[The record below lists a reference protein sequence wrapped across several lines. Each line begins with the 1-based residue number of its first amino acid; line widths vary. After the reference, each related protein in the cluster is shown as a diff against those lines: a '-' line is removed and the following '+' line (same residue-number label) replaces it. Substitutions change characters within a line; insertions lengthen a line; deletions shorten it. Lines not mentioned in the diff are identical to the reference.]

1 MFFFFFFFFFFFVR
15 ISEFSTWLIFGLYTV
30 CFWDNIVPLFKTIPV
45 MKLHLPAKLLAAV
58 IATFSVGLTHAA
70 AYFDSIDDIIYVAA
84 GETQQ
89 FIPTASAPSSSYAVA
104 KDGEGTL
111 TFTGTGTM
119 YETLYVREG
128 EMQFGDGET
137 ETSIR
142 FQPIKN
148 GAQGRY
154 TALGVAGK
162 DAVVRFNK
170 ANVTCNETAN
180 FVGGLDGNGKM
191 IIENGSNVDF
201 AGSNVFV
208 IGDIAAEDAVDPETG
223 VPDGYNNSTTAL
235 PGAAV
240 DTGDNRYQGNY
251 TPCTNGSDYTLGRG
265 EVLVTGGSYFRATY
279 GSFWIINGS
288 MTVEGKGTV
297 ADIALPDYGY
307 RFWMGTG
314 SGNTDSSL
322 YVKDGAVTTAY
333 MYQMCMT
340 YGDKSSSLLEVD
352 NATFTLVGRIYK
364 NSESEFYVGYQTAT
378 QGSATVN
385 IINGGTFNIGSTYT
399 YVGEDSNDGTID
411 AQVYVDKDS
420 SLTAKDVSLYKGATV
435 TNEGS
440 FTAIN
445 LTMNDGELTN
455 SGLLNIADE
464 EPDSCAT
471 LAVWSG
477 TLTNSGTLNVEDIWV
492 GGKLANTGNINA
504 DYVSVMGEGVL
515 TLTQNAGTLSASC
528 VEVDEAGKVE
538 FNVSSAISSN
548 AAITLVSG
556 AYDQVLDLYEGSVV
570 NLVFGED
577 CLTETETTVNVW
589 FATGATDEALLGS
602 TITTSGLD
610 AAFWDTSNLTWNT
623 DGSNIFISGTIISK
637 TEIEMGD
644 DNASSDIGDNVA
656 GESVSVDITNDITL
670 SGDNS
675 YSGGTTVTGATV
687 TLGSENALGNGG
699 VATSGNSMLS
709 TDADITADVKGELTV
724 NDGSLTMSGNFN
736 IDGAVENKGELTMEG
751 NIATTG
757 KITNDGTLNLSGSN
771 AISQTIANN
780 GLLNLNGA
788 VDASGIATN
797 AINETLIGVD
807 GQTGSNGFKRDEGS
821 SFQLAS
827 NGTDAT
833 IGTGEDLVVTHNGTQ
848 YEFDSSTGIA
858 YAHGQT
864 HHGVYFI
871 NTEDH
876 AVSIS
881 EIDASSNNA
890 TEKVVMQN
898 GSLTADSDATLQSTG
913 GSLVAFSGTI
923 SGAIA
928 DTSVAV
934 HGGTIAASVT
944 GGTLAAV
951 AGEISGSITNADI
964 TAEGAAISGAITGGT
979 LAAVAGEISGSITNA
994 DITAEG
1000 ATISGDITGGTLSL
1014 TFGNVSGTVSDTAI
1028 TAGGGV
1034 ISGDIAGTSSLEV
1047 AGEVSLGGENT
1058 FSGDTVIKGEDA
1070 KLLLAAGSSLGTGK
1084 VLLDE
1089 HATLDLGGNAISN
1102 YINVTGCTLKGAGS
1116 FTGQMDVSGNL
1127 ELVDATSASK
1137 VVMQGNGSIKGAPL
1151 TTTELSVET
1160 NGNAT
1165 IDGNLT
1171 INNNGT
1177 ITLNNG
1183 NTLKV
1188 TGSLTLGNGTSLV
1201 LNGDYAAGDK
1211 LLTSESGVLT
1221 LGDVTLVYGDS
1232 AVELEVQDGSLVLVS
1247 NITEPEPEPETPSEP
1262 TIVFDQQLADSLVLN
1277 NWGMLTASRSFV
1289 NAVRGQRTNTGCI
1302 ANGRGTAWV
1311 AVLGAS
1317 NELDGGDIDLQGA
1330 AIGADVKVGNASSVG
1345 VAFGSIDGDAT
1356 PTGLSKAEQEGSY
1369 MALYGEH
1376 GLKKLS
1382 ATSCLSMDWVAAYG
1396 QTESKLGGQKWE
1408 QDSLQLNSRLSWNKK
1423 VTNRLCMSVFGGV
1436 EYYTNESDT
1445 VNGVKTGSIQNLR
1458 GEVGVGARYVAWGT
1472 PATGKGG
1479 LIQFGCEKLVL
1490 HGELRYMND
1499 MVRSNPVVRM
1509 SGMSGMGENPGRQGM
1524 GIEAGATYRFSERW
1538 SATANYGFNTM
1549 GDSKEHRVNV
1559 GASYTF

>member
-1 MFFFFFFFFFFFVR
+1 MQ
-15 ISEFSTWLIFGLYTV
+15 
-30 CFWDNIVPLFKTIPV
+30 PLFKTISV
-45 MKLHLPAKLLAAV
+45 MKLHLPVKLLAAV
-58 IATFSVGLTHAA
+58 IATYSVGLTHAA
-70 AYFDSIDDIIYVAA
+70 AFYDSIDDIICVAP

-89 FIPTASAPSSSYAVA
+89 FVPVAQAPTSSYAVA

-137 ETSIR
+137 ETTIR
-142 FQPIKN
+142 FQPISNNK
-148 GAQGRY
+148 QGRY

-235 PGAAV
+235 PGASV

-279 GSFWIINGS
+279 GNFWIINGS
-288 MTVEGKGTV
+288 MTVEGEGTV

-352 NATFTLVGRIYK
+352 NATFTLVGRKYAGY
-364 NSESEFYVGYQTAT
+364 ESEFYVGYQTET

-385 IINGGTFNIGSTYT
+385 VINGGTFNIGSTYT

-420 SLTAKDVSLYKGATV
+420 TLTAKDVTLYKGATM
-435 TNEGS
+435 TNDGS
-440 FTAIN
+440 FAATN

-464 EPDSCAT
+464 DPDSYAT

-477 TLTNSGTLNVEDIWV
+477 KLTNSGTLNVEDIWV
-492 GGKLANTGNINA
+492 EGKLSNTGNINA
-504 DYVSVMGEGVL
+504 DYVSVMSDGVL
-515 TLTQNAGTLSASC
+515 SLTQNAGTLAASC

-538 FNVSSAISSN
+538 FNVSSASSSN

-556 AYDQVLDLYEGSVV
+556 TYDQVLELFDGSVV
-570 NLVFGED
+570 ELVFGEGY
-577 CLTETETTVNVW
+577 LTDTETTVNVW
-589 FATGATDEALLGS
+589 FATGATDEALLEGA
-602 TITTSGLD
+602 ITVSGLD
-610 AAFWDTSNLTWNT
+610 SAFWDTSNLAWNT

-637 TEIEMGD
+637 TEIEIGD

-656 GESVSVDITNDITL
+656 GESVSVDITDDITL

-699 VATSGNSMLS
+699 VTTSGFSTLV
-709 TDADITADVKGELTV
+709 TDADLTADVKGELAV

-736 IDGAVENKGELTMEG
+736 IDGAVENNGELTMEG

-780 GLLNLNGA
+780 GLLNLNGE
-788 VDASGIATN
+788 VDATGIATN
-797 AINETLIGVD
+797 AINETHIGVD

-821 SFQLAS
+821 SFQLAA
-827 NGTDAT
+827 NGADAT

-848 YEFDSSTGIA
+848 YVFDSSTGIA
-858 YAHGQT
+858 YAHGTT
-864 HHGVYFI
+864 HLGTYFI

-876 AVSIS
+876 AVSS
-881 EIDASSNNA
+881 SAIDAASNGA
-890 TEKVVMQN
+890 ASKVEMQT
-898 GSLTADSDATLQSTG
+898 GTLTADSDVNLQATG
-913 GSLVAFSGTI
+913 GTLETVEGTVSG
-923 SGAIA
+923 SIA
-928 DTSVAV
+928 DTS
-934 HGGTIAASVT
+934 IAAKGGNITASITGESSLTVT
-944 GGTLAAV
+944 GSTTLA
-951 AGEISGSITNADI
+951 
-964 TAEGAAISGAITGGT
+964 
-979 LAAVAGEISGSITNA
+979 
-994 DITAEG
+994 
-1000 ATISGDITGGTLSL
+1000 
-1014 TFGNVSGTVSDTAI
+1014 
-1028 TAGGGV
+1028 
-1034 ISGDIAGTSSLEV
+1034 
-1047 AGEVSLGGENT
+1047 GENT
-1058 FSGDTVIKGEDA
+1058 YSGDTVIKGEDA
-1070 KLLLAAGSSLGTGK
+1070 KLVLDNGSSLGSGK
-1084 VLLDE
+1084 VLLDD
-1089 HATLDLGGNAISN
+1089 HGMLDLGGNAISN

-1116 FTGQMDVSGNL
+1116 YTGQMDVSGNL
-1127 ELVDATSASK
+1127 ELADATSASK

-1165 IDGNLT
+1165 IDGDLT
-1171 INNNGT
+1171 INDNGT
-1177 ITLNNG
+1177 LTLNDG
-1183 NTLKV
+1183 KV
-1188 TGSLTLGNGTSLV
+1188 LTVGGSLTLGNGTSLV

-1211 LLTSESGVLT
+1211 LLTSESGALT

-1232 AVELEVQDGSLVLVS
+1232 TMEVEVQGGSLVLVS
-1247 NITEPEPEPETPSEP
+1247 LFKQPYAE
-1262 TIVFDQQLADSLVLN
+1262 SLVLN
-1277 NWGMLTASRSFV
+1277 NWGMLTGSRSFV

-1311 AVLGAS
+1311 AVMGAS
-1317 NELDGGDIDLQGA
+1317 HDLDGGDIDLQGS
-1330 AIGADVKVGNASSVG
+1330 AIGADMKVGAASSVG
-1345 VAFGSIDGDAT
+1345 VAFGYTEIDAT
-1356 PTGLSKAEQEGSY
+1356 PSGLSKVKQEGSY

-1382 ATSCLSMDWVAAYG
+1382 STSCLSMDWVAAYG
-1396 QTESKLGGQKWE
+1396 QTESKLHGQKWE
-1408 QDSLQLNSRLSWNKK
+1408 QESLQLNTRLSWNKK
-1423 VTNRLCMSVFGGV
+1423 VNDRLCVSVFGGV

-1445 VNGVKTGSIQNLR
+1445 VDGVKTGSIQNLR

-1472 PATGKGG
+1472 PATDAGRGG
-1479 LIQFGCEKLVL
+1479 IIQSGCEKLVL

-1509 SGMSGMGENPGRQGM
+1509 NGMSGMGENPGRQGV
-1524 GIEAGATYRFSERW
+1524 GIEAGATYRFSQRW
-1538 SATANYGFNTM
+1538 SASANYGINTM
-1549 GDSKEHRVNV
+1549 GDSREHRVNV
-1559 GASYTF
+1559 GASFTF